1 MDMPRWLARVA
12 SLVDRLAP
20 QGGPAHQ
27 THKLDRRR
35 AGRSLAAKL
44 PAHLRRDIGADDG

>member
-12 SLVDRLAP
+12 SYVDRLRRKADHPPDP
-20 QGGPAHQ
+20 Q
-27 THKLDRRR
+27 TDRRR
-35 AGRSLAAKL
+35 AARSLATKL